1 MVVVAGG
8 DPPSPHA
15 ADGLPGDAYVIAA
28 DSGLDYAPSLG
39 LRVDLVVGDL
49 DSVNPDALVAAEA
62 AGITVERH
70 PVAKDQTDL
79 ELALDRAIARAPE
92 RVVVIG
98 GAGGRFDH
106 VVAGVLQL
114 AHERYG
120 HVAMEARFG
129 AARLTV
135 VRGEQELHG
144 QPGDLLSLLPVGG
157 PARGITTTGLLYSLV
172 DEDLLPGTS
181 RGVSNELEAQVA
193 TVSVRDG
200 VLLAVQPDALG

>member
-1 MVVVAGG
+1 
-8 DPPSPHA
+8 
-15 ADGLPGDAYVIAA
+15 VIAA
-28 DSGLDYAPSLG
+28 DSGLDYALSLG

-49 DSVNPDALVAAEA
+49 DSVTPDALAAAEA

-92 RVVVIG
+92 RLVVIG
-98 GAGGRFDH
+98 GTGGRFDH

-114 AHERYG
+114 AHEHYA

-135 VRGEQELHG
+135 IRGEQKLHG

-157 PARGITTTGLLYSLV
+157 PARGITTTGLLYPLV
-172 DEDLLPGTS
+172 DEDLLPSTS

>member
-1 MVVVAGG
+1 MVVAGG

-15 ADGLPGDAYVIAA
+15 ADDIPGDAHVIAA
-28 DSGLDYAPSLG
+28 DSGLDSAMALG

-49 DSVNPDALVAAEA
+49 DSVSPTALAAANE

-79 ELALDRAIARAPE
+79 ELALDRAVALAPD
-92 RVVVIG
+92 RVIVIG

-106 VVAGVLQL
+106 AVAGVLQL
-114 AHERYG
+114 AHERYA

-129 AARLTV
+129 TARATV
-135 VRGEQELHG
+135 VRGERELHG
-144 QPGDLLSLLPVGG
+144 RPGELVSLLPVGG
-157 PARGITTTGLLYSLV
+157 PARGITTSGLRYPLA

-181 RGVSNELEAQVA
+181 RGVSNEFEGQVA
-193 TVSVRDG
+193 TVAVREG
-200 VLLAVQPDALG
+200 VLLAVQPEGVA